1 MALTRLQNIISSVE
15 GRILYVNPDDFDAT
29 DAIDNKGN
37 SPVRPFK
44 TIARAMLEVARYSYV
59 SAGNA
64 DDKFDQFTILL
75 YPGEHIVDNRPG
87 YFAYK
92 LENNNYVA
100 NVTPFSPTAVN
111 GEYGWSNTTK
121 QYADLYKIT
130 NSIRGGLIIPR
141 GTSIIGLDLRKTK
154 IIPKYVPYGGNNTA
168 PITTTISWSA
178 NVNTKRQLTITAVA
192 GGDINNL
199 VIGSYFEKDIVS
211 GSTVLIPAGTT
222 ITGIDCDFNGNSAT
236 VTISRDH
243 AYTGTSD
250 AGTAAVKVPYE
261 DDNSRAALFRIT
273 GGCYF
278 WQFSIFD
285 GDSTGVYTSSQ
296 VDPSVTPTLTTSS
309 TALKLSEFSHSKLTV
324 FEYASIHDL
333 NTFYRKVSDAIAVIN
348 CLKIETKIQENR
360 IVGPLSDS
368 VGITKVVRNQSQV
381 AVTLSQEL
389 DLTAGNFV
397 SIVGDGNFVTGTAQT
412 NSYYIG
418 SRKISSVNSRSEFVF
433 TLTTTEVSALN
444 ALETDADLTIS
455 GTQVQYTPSG
465 SAKVEIEIDTVE
477 SASPYIFNISL
488 RSTWGICGMHA
499 DGSRATGFKS
509 MVVAQYT
516 GISLQKDDGAF
527 FEYDTN
533 TNTYVN
539 IAGKLYHK
547 DINAI
552 YKPAQRSYH
561 IKASN
566 RAVIQAVSVFAVGYA
581 DHFIA
586 LDGGDMSIT
595 NSNSNFGSNAMRSIG
610 YSDTAFKKDSLGTV
624 THIIPP
630 RNVESSNS
638 NVYWESID
646 TVKTTTNSDPTKRVY
661 LEDRTTFLQIDSP
674 GSGFTGSS
682 RQIQDP
688 SGSTKTLNL
697 TLSNG
702 TITGASFASN
712 DFGTFQPGSHIQLA
726 SDSVTGLPCEITV
739 GGTLTSDV
747 NRYKIGGRTLNPNGT
762 AFVDKIFV
770 PIYNVG
776 ENFTTE
782 KFSEIQKQSNGNV
795 FGYDFALSNWFVYVN
810 PSTNNI
816 QATIAANTSKYGV
829 GKIESTPTSYLKR
842 IKDERTPNDKIYRL
856 RYVTKKGTDGTL
868 PSYPQPGY
876 VLQQKKGVVPGRG
889 DRWADAHDLIL
900 INKEFI
906 AREAYARINPTM
918 PSGTTSQDCIDDVID
933 VMEAL
938 AYNIKFGGTDQ
949 IYDAANLYVTGNHVA
964 GEESATINIFNQAKA
979 IAKQV
984 IDNATVTIQGT
995 HGLLQKKTNTQPQV
1009 IAVGGGCTDVV
1020 AAIETLLTIVTTA
1033 VLNDNMNHAART
1045 APSATYVRTSG
1056 HEYDEVYYIYEVEE
1070 VQKYSF
1076 DGTTEVEGI
1085 YYLTVLRGSVE
1096 INGSRTISAS
1106 VLPGNTFKFSQNTD
1120 DLYPNIDI
1128 DNIVSDPTVAK
1139 SIADPVVIGK
1149 VKTTSGFSNSFLDPI
1164 NTACSITKESI
1175 AQFLDEYLNNQL
1187 QWDWTD
1193 KQTSNSLVSNELFSP
1208 ASVLQLKSGTG
1219 SSEVRRISI
1228 RPDIPTLSIA
1238 VELRRPSTI
1247 RSGNHTFEYVGFGPG
1262 NYSTAF
1268 PIRQTK
1274 VLTQEE
1280 QKYSQS
1286 LKEQGGIAFY
1296 SGLNSNGDLY
1306 IGNTVINAVTG
1317 KTSENQITE
1326 LSELTITDNL
1336 NVLGGSGNTLATNFQ
1351 GPVNFLNNLVA
1362 DGDSI
1367 ISRLKLRNADG
1378 IISTITNK
1386 DTSPTTGTQGDFA
1399 FNTQPTE
1406 GSNIGWMYTDR
1417 NEWREV
1423 GLIGAEKIHAY
1434 KSGSNY
1440 VLNVGQDIIDIDSN
1454 TTVNVNYDLD
1464 VTTRQR
1470 IGTHLDIGTGATAAV
1485 TSNSSTKQTRLYLE
1499 QAWTSNSIEYKPI
1512 LIKLTTDTGANVE
1525 NKVIDVRDSA
1535 NVSVF
1540 NIDKNGNVK
1549 LKQGSSYG
1557 ISSSAFGTVLT
1568 VKPNSNTANGEIKV
1582 ESLISPVTFQ
1592 VADYTGSTAG
1602 SNVSYVYGFK
1612 TEADINTYKFQG
1624 SPSFISQFNTRSILL
1639 FINGALQTPFV
1650 NYFFNGQ
1657 FFYFASA
1664 VPDDAKI
1671 DIRCLAN

>member
-1 MALTRLQNIISSVE
+1 
-15 GRILYVNPDDFDAT
+15 
-29 DAIDNKGN
+29 
-37 SPVRPFK
+37 
-44 TIARAMLEVARYSYV
+44 
-59 SAGNA
+59 
-64 DDKFDQFTILL
+64 
-75 YPGEHIVDNRPG
+75 
-87 YFAYK
+87 
-92 LENNNYVA
+92 
-100 NVTPFSPTAVN
+100 
-111 GEYGWSNTTK
+111 
-121 QYADLYKIT
+121 
-130 NSIRGGLIIPR
+130 
-141 GTSIIGLDLRKTK
+141 
-154 IIPKYVPYGGNNTA
+154 
-168 PITTTISWSA
+168 
-178 NVNTKRQLTITAVA
+178 
-192 GGDINNL
+192 
-199 VIGSYFEKDIVS
+199 
-211 GSTVLIPAGTT
+211 
-222 ITGIDCDFNGNSAT
+222 
-236 VTISRDH
+236 
-243 AYTGTSD
+243 
-250 AGTAAVKVPYE
+250 
-261 DDNSRAALFRIT
+261 
-273 GGCYF
+273 
-278 WQFSIFD
+278 
-285 GDSTGVYTSSQ
+285 
-296 VDPSVTPTLTTSS
+296 
-309 TALKLSEFSHSKLTV
+309 
-324 FEYASIHDL
+324 
-333 NTFYRKVSDAIAVIN
+333 
-348 CLKIETKIQENR
+348 
-360 IVGPLSDS
+360 
-368 VGITKVVRNQSQV
+368 
-381 AVTLSQEL
+381 
-389 DLTAGNFV
+389 
-397 SIVGDGNFVTGTAQT
+397 
-412 NSYYIG
+412 
-418 SRKISSVNSRSEFVF
+418 
-433 TLTTTEVSALN
+433 
-444 ALETDADLTIS
+444 
-455 GTQVQYTPSG
+455 
-465 SAKVEIEIDTVE
+465 
-477 SASPYIFNISL
+477 
-488 RSTWGICGMHA
+488 
-499 DGSRATGFKS
+499 
-509 MVVAQYT
+509 
-516 GISLQKDDGAF
+516 
-527 FEYDTN
+527 
-533 TNTYVN
+533 
-539 IAGKLYHK
+539 
-547 DINAI
+547 
-552 YKPAQRSYH
+552 
-561 IKASN
+561 
-566 RAVIQAVSVFAVGYA
+566 
-581 DHFIA
+581 
-586 LDGGDMSIT
+586 LDGT
-595 NSNSNFGSNAMRSIG
+595 
-610 YSDTAFKKDSLGTV
+610 
-624 THIIPP
+624 II
-630 RNVESSNS
+630 
-638 NVYWESID
+638 
-646 TVKTTTNSDPTKRVY
+646 
-661 LEDRTTFLQIDSP
+661 
-674 GSGFTGSS
+674 
-682 RQIQDP
+682 
-688 SGSTKTLNL
+688 
-697 TLSNG
+697 
-702 TITGASFASN
+702 GASFASN
-712 DFGTFQPGSHIQLA
+712 DFGTFQPGIQIHLE

-810 PSTNNI
+810 PSTNTV

-938 AYNIKFGGTDQ
+938 AYNIKFDGTDQ

-1164 NTACSITKESI
+1164 NTACSVTKESI

-1219 SSEVRRISI
+1219 SSEVRRITI

-1336 NVLGGSGNTLATNFQ
+1336 NVLGGSGNTLSTNFQ

-1417 NEWREV
+1417 NEWRQV

-1440 VLNVGQDIIDIDSN
+1440 VLNVGQDIINIDSN

-1470 IGTHLDIGTGATAAV
+1470 IGTHLDIGTEATAAV

-1568 VKPNSNTANGEIKV
+1568 VKPNSNTANSEIKV